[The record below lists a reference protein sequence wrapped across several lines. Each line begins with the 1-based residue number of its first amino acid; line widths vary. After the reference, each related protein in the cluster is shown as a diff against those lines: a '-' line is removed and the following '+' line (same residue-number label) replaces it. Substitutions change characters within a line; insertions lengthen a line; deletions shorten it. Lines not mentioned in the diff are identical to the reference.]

1 MCDDHWNNGN
11 NFYLYFN
18 STDKLNYKF
27 FFIPYDYDNTLGTSW
42 NIGIMNDPGRQ
53 DPYNWGD
60 TGLLMERLMRF
71 DEFRQIYKNALQ
83 ELVSEENGLF
93 YVDASIQRIKA
104 WQDKIAPY
112 VSNDTGEDMDIYDQA
127 PGWGNNQGYRLLT
140 KGNNNFFQVK
150 AETVNKMK

>member
-1 MCDDHWNNGN
+1 
-11 NFYLYFN
+11 
-18 STDKLNYKF
+18 
-27 FFIPYDYDNTLGTSW
+27 
-42 NIGIMNDPGRQ
+42 
-53 DPYNWGD
+53 
-60 TGLLMERLMRF
+60 MRF

-112 VSNDTGEDMDIYDQA
+112 VSNDTGEDMNIYDQA

-140 KGNNNFFQVK
+140 KGNDNFFQVK